1 MFQLLPSRPLASIT
15 TSVEHFLV
23 LLCPAAAAAV
33 RYFSEQLAGE
43 LGEDPSVQTIAN
55 LVATVSGTLATAQC

>member
-1 MFQLLPSRPLASIT
+1 VRRA
-15 TSVEHFLV
+15 
-23 LLCPAAAAAV
+23 AAAAAV

-55 LVATVSGTLATAQC
+55 LVATVSGTVGSCVRVRENAAVCLSVHPGTSSV